1 MRVIIIGGIAA
12 GMSVAAKASRTNPN
26 AKITIIEK
34 EDYVSFGA
42 CGLPYYIG
50 GQFED
55 ENEMY
60 ARTPDQMR
68 AAGIEVLL
76 KHEATNIDFKRK
88 NVTVLNYETKSE
100 DTLEYDRLMIATG
113 ASAIMPPISG
123 IESDNVYTITKPY
136 DGNKFKDNLK
146 SMNDV
151 VIIGGGF
158 IGIEMA
164 EQLAHLGKNVHII
177 EAQDTLISG
186 PFDKE
191 IADKIKESLETIGVK
206 VHLSQTAK
214 SFKTQNN
221 LVVSVETNDEVIKAD
236 SVIISVGFRPNTAL
250 VKDQLNMLSNGAIIT
265 DNYGET
271 SIKDVFAA
279 GDCAAVNHRIG
290 EVRYSPLATYANKMG
305 RLIGT
310 NIVTDKEE
318 WLSFSGALGSGAIKV
333 GEFEAGSTG
342 ITEKS
347 AETLGINYKTT
358 LVYTNNHS
366 NYYTDVAQEKIMIK
380 LIYHADTKVLLGAQV
395 FGRNETV
402 LRLHALTTAIH
413 AELTTD
419 EIGFIDY
426 AYAPPFA
433 STWEAINVAA
443 NTAK

>member
-1 MRVIIIGGIAA
+1 MRIIVIGGIAA

-50 GQFED
+50 GQFDD

-60 ARTPDQMR
+60 ARTPEQMR
-68 AAGIEVLL
+68 SAGIELLL
-76 KHEATNIDFKRK
+76 KHEALSVDFDKK
-88 NVTVLNYETKSE
+88 QVNVLDYASKSE
-100 DTLEYDRLMIATG
+100 HIMEYDRLMIATG
-113 ASAIMPPISG
+113 ASAIKPPIPG

-136 DGNKFKDNLK
+136 DGNKLKDSLNCI
-146 SMNDV
+146 NDV
-151 VIIGGGF
+151 VIVGGGF
-158 IGIEMA
+158 IGVEMA
-164 EQLAHLGKNVHII
+164 EQLAHSGKKVHII
-177 EAQDTLISG
+177 EAQDSILSG
-186 PFDKE
+186 PFDEE
-191 IADKIKESLETIGVK
+191 ISQKIKESLELMGVE
-206 VHLSQTAK
+206 VHLSQSAK
-214 SFKTQNN
+214 RFNTEENK
-221 LVVSVETNDEVIKAD
+221 VVSVETDQKVLKAD
-236 SVIISVGFRPNTAL
+236 AVIVSVGFRPNTSF
-250 VKDQLNMLSNGAIIT
+250 VKGQLNMLGNGAIIT
-265 DNYGET
+265 DAYGQT

-290 EVRYSPLATYANKMG
+290 EVRYIPLATYANKMG

-310 NIVTDKEE
+310 NIVSETKD
-318 WLSFSGALGSGAIKV
+318 WLEFKGALGSGAIKV
-333 GEFEAGSTG
+333 GAFEAGSTG

-347 AETLGINYKTT
+347 AEQLGLNYKTT
-358 LVYTNNHS
+358 LVHTNNHS
-366 NYYTDVAQEKIMIK
+366 NYYTDVAQEKIIIK
-380 LIYHADTKVLLGAQV
+380 LIYDAKTKVLLGAQV
-395 FGRNETV
+395 FGRNEAV